1 MQNFSYFEMLCTL
14 NAQKKHQRVLNQMN
28 KLFQISNSRSQIPD
42 SRRMNSPSFALES
55 GIWILTADFWKNL
68 FTFCHRNSRSELRRT
83 PKSTIMKFSVLSV
96 PRSCASLLLF
106 QSAQFFQKRYSY
118 VVTSVNKKSQKSNPR
133 SQIPDSRGQM
143 NCSVFF

>member
-1 MQNFSYFEMLCTL
+1 MYHTSLNLKSCEILYFSLIFE
-14 NAQKKHQRVLNQMN
+14 QFIFR
-28 KLFQISNSRSQIPD
+28 
-42 SRRMNSPSFALES
+42 LES
-55 GIWILTADFWKNL
+55 GIWVLTADFWKNL
-68 FTFCHRNSRSELRRT
+68 FMFCHRNSRSELRRT

-133 SQIPDSRGQM
+133 SQIPDSRRKM
-143 NCSVFF
+143 NCSIEYSLLWIKRALILYQNEQD